1 MAAEYPP
8 FMNGYG
14 TAVKILNKMKE
25 AQTPDRFTQDFL
37 STKLG
42 FPGGTA
48 KPFISLAKRIGFLE
62 SDGRPTDLYK
72 SFRNPAQ
79 SKAAMAAALKKG
91 YVQIYERNE
100 YAHDLDKKKL
110 DGLVVEI
117 TGLEQGHATVRA
129 IVGTFEALKGFAD
142 FNKPELK
149 SAEDLTDKAER
160 KSAIDT
166 KTETSADSGDDLR
179 INLAYTFNLVL
190 PKTDDVAVFNAIFKS
205 LRENLLRK

>member
-14 TAVKILNKMKE
+14 TATKILNKIKD

-37 STKLG
+37 ATKLG

-48 KPFISLAKRIGFLE
+48 KPFIPLAKRIGFLE
-62 SDGRPTDLYK
+62 SDSRPTDLYK

-79 SKAAMAAALKKG
+79 SKAAMAAAIKKG
-91 YVQIYERNE
+91 YSQLYERNE
-100 YAHDLDKKKL
+100 YVHDLDKKKL
-110 DGLVVEI
+110 EGLVVEL

-129 IVGTFEALKGFAD
+129 IVGTFEALKAFAD
-142 FNKPELK
+142 FNKPEPK
-149 SAEDLTDKAER
+149 AGTEDKEKAER
-160 KSAIDT
+160 K
-166 KTETSADSGDDLR
+166 KEGSGKQEDGAGEEVKL
-179 INLAYTFNLVL
+179 NLAYTINLVL

-205 LRENLLRK
+205 LRENLLKK